1 MERVWL
7 GESKS
12 YMKLKKFNE
21 IMISSI
27 ENSVELMTFFKKN
40 IAL

>member
-7 GESKS
+7 VESKS